1 MAQIL
6 IVDDDAQLRQSFGKI
21 LEGEGFEIRAA
32 GSGEAGVD
40 EVRRQAPDL
49 VVMDVRMTGI
59 TGIAAMQ
66 QMRALCPGLPVIIM
80 TAYGGTETAIE
91 ATKLGAFDYILKPFD
106 IPDILRLIGQALTA
120 GRLARARV
128 AIAPSAQD
136 ADNQDDALVG
146 QSRAMQEVFK
156 AIGRAAP
163 TDALVLIRGESGTG
177 KELVARALW
186 QHSTRADKPFVIINC
201 VAIPETLLESELFG
215 YEKGAFTGAGS
226 RRVGKIEQAQRGTVF
241 LDEIGDMPMN
251 VQAKILRLLQE
262 KQIERLG
269 GRETIPVDVRI
280 LAATNR
286 DLEAAVTEGRLRE
299 DLYYRLKVVTVSLP
313 PLREREG
320 DVARLAAHFLSRLSR
335 ELDMQSPGLTPEAL
349 DLLAAHPWPG
359 NVRELGNALKKAL
372 IFSRGCPMGPE
383 EVRQAIGSGGTG
395 GSLQGPG
402 GLRNQQEQPA
412 TTVGDTPLR
421 AFIRKALMDEA
432 GNAAYDHVLDAVA
445 KSTIAEALEIT
456 GGNRTRAAKLL
467 GLSRPTLI
475 AKIEKYGLKVTT
487 QVQ

>member
-1 MAQIL
+1 MDQIL

-32 GSGEAGVD
+32 ASGETGVE
-40 EVRRQAPDL
+40 EVRREAPDL
-49 VVMDVRMTGI
+49 VVMDVRMPGM

-66 QMRALCPGLPVIIM
+66 QMRAIAPNLPVIIM

-91 ATKLGAFDYILKPFD
+91 ATKLGAYDYILKPFD
-106 IPDILRLIGQALTA
+106 IPDILRLIGQALSA

-128 AIAPSAQD
+128 AIAPEQD
-136 ADNQDDALVG
+136 ADAPDQGDALIG
-146 QSRAMQEVFK
+146 QSRPMQEVFK

-186 QHSTRADKPFVIINC
+186 QHSTRAGKPFVVINC
-201 VAIPETLLESELFG
+201 VAIPDTLLESELFG

-241 LDEIGDMPMN
+241 LDEIGDMPLS

-269 GRETIPVDVRI
+269 GRDTIPVDVRI

-286 DLEAAVTEGRLRE
+286 DLEAAVAEGRFRE
-299 DLYYRLKVVTVSLP
+299 DLYYRLKVVSVNLP
-313 PLREREG
+313 PLRAREG
-320 DVARLAAHFLSRLSR
+320 DVPRLAAHFLVRLAR
-335 ELDMQSPGLTPEAL
+335 EMDMQNPGLTPEAA
-349 DLLAAHPWPG
+349 DVLAAHPWPG

-372 IFSRGCPMGPE
+372 IFSRGVPIGPE
-383 EVRQAIGSGGTG
+383 DMLQAIGSGGSG
-395 GSLQGPG
+395 RAGSLPA
-402 GLRNQQEQPA
+402 QQAAAADE
-412 TTVGDTPLR
+412 PLR
-421 AFIRKALMDEA
+421 AFVRRALMDRAGEA
-432 GNAAYDHVLDAVA
+432 AFEHVVDAAGRAA
-445 KSTIAEALEIT
+445 IAEALEIT
-456 GGNRTRAAKLL
+456 GGNRTRAARLL

-475 AKIEKYGLKVTT
+475 AKIEKYGLKLTT